1 MFFVCVCVCVCVY
14 FFVCCWRC
22 CTPRK
27 KKRREK
33 KKKEGVCVAGLAV
46 SEISLLIRQVLAH
59 RRPITEQLCPL
70 RPACLPVWGKCV
82 KYKQGWS
89 LYVSVT

>member
-1 MFFVCVCVCVCVY
+1 MCVCV
-14 FFVCCWRC
+14 FVC
-22 CTPRK
+22 TFSFVVGVAAPPEK
-27 KKRREK
+27 KKGEK